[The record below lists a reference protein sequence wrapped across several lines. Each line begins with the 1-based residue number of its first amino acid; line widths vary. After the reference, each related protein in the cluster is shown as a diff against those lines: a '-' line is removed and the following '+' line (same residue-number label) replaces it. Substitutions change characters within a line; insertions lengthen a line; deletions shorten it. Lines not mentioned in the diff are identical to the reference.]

1 MQGSDIVSV
10 CNVYCRAQP
19 ALGHWANETAPAAGL
34 RGDGGKGGGGATTK
48 SGLVFFPPLT
58 RANTHK
64 TLKKE
69 KEGKEGK
76 IQKDRQKN
84 GPQ

>member
-1 MQGSDIVSV
+1 MFTAALSLHLATGPM
-10 CNVYCRAQP
+10 RRPLRP
-19 ALGHWANETAPAAGL
+19 ALGGTEG
-34 RGDGGKGGGGATTK
+34 REGGRTTTK

-64 TLKKE
+64 TLEKE

-76 IQKDRQKN
+76 IQKERQKN